1 MIKRN
6 NSLRKH
12 NNPKEVSTHSR
23 ASKCVKQLLRGL
35 KGKRDEIIIVYGDL
49 NVPQ

>member
-12 NNPKEVSTHSR
+12 NNHKKASTHNR
-23 ASKCVKQLLRGL
+23 ASKCMKQVL
-35 KGKRDEIIIVYGDL
+35 KIKIDRTTIAYGDL
-49 NVPQ
+49 NSPQ

>member
-12 NNPKEVSTHSR
+12 NNPKVSTHSR

-35 KGKRDEIIIVYGDL
+35 KGKRDEIIIAYGDL
-49 NVPQ
+49 NVSQ